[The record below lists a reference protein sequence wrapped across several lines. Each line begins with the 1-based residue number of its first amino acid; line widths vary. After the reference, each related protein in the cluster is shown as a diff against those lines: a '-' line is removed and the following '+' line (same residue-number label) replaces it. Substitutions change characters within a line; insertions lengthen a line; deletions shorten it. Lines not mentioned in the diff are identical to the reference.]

1 MVEIKNTGITGV
13 CIDIMTSSYPMVKKQ
28 LNMGKYK
35 RKKCDELHGSP
46 ESSISVCNPPLPLVA
61 KSKALT
67 PTKKNP
73 FSLTTWSTQ
82 QLFSSAR
89 LMFLNMQCY
98 ATPCWTVLC
107 TRWFT
112 QKYHSLC
119 TKSHISLSCKTQKEI
134 SDRMKL
140 ISIASWSIQW
150 KCMLTET
157 NILCCTHKKSQVFE
171 AKWGWADN
179 RH

>member
-67 PTKKNP
+67 PTKKKP
-73 FSLTTWSTQ
+73 FSIDYMIN
-82 QLFSSAR
+82 SAAVFISKTHVFKYAMLR
-89 LMFLNMQCY
+89 NSLLNSIMHKMVH
-98 ATPCWTVLC
+98 PKIS
-107 TRWFT
+107 FT
-112 QKYHSLC
+112 LYLKPHFF
-119 TKSHISLSCKTQKEI
+119 
-134 SDRMKL
+134 
-140 ISIASWSIQW
+140 
-150 KCMLTET
+150 
-157 NILCCTHKKSQVFE
+157 ILQNKKGNF
-171 AKWGWADN
+171 
-179 RH
+179 R